1 MPEVY
6 LTDSQLERVAQI
18 LYDTVDNSDDLM
30 PDEGKELSVLADDM
44 IRKIGDEGEEVD
56 IKPLQWDD
64 VAGHPVVVCPECKGK
79 SESGSANYFSLEVN
93 GICLTCKRKESNS

>member
-56 IKPLQWDD
+56 L
-64 VAGHPVVVCPECKGK
+64 H
-79 SESGSANYFSLEVN
+79 N
-93 GICLTCKRKESNS
+93 